1 MPDGD
6 TTEKIFTELNL
17 LGKTVAILGSEFKG
31 ATGDLKEFRGEIK
44 DFRQELKTTREDV
57 IKLTVAHE
65 QCPVRADA
73 IQESQP
79 VINSAVWTPKRI
91 TVLVTSIISGLG
103 VAIATVVTALK
114 WIAQ

>member
-17 LGKTVAILGSEFKG
+17 LGKTVAILGAEFKG
-31 ATGDLKEFRGEIK
+31 ATGDLKEFRGEVK

-73 IQESQP
+73 IQENQP
-79 VINSAVWTPKRI
+79 IVNGIWTPKKI
-91 TVLVTSIISGLG
+91 TTLVTSIIGG
-103 VAIATVVTALK
+103 IGIMVASILTALK